1 MNCKRLS
8 YYTYGCLLKKYYIIK
23 TCFMLRLVSVCCVS
37 DINCVG
43 CWCNSEHVWLWI
55 LLRIVVN
62 LHHSVT
68 AYEIQKIM
76 KQAFVVIAKKKKI

>member
-1 MNCKRLS
+1 
-8 YYTYGCLLKKYYIIK
+8 
-23 TCFMLRLVSVCCVS
+23 MLRLVSVCCVS